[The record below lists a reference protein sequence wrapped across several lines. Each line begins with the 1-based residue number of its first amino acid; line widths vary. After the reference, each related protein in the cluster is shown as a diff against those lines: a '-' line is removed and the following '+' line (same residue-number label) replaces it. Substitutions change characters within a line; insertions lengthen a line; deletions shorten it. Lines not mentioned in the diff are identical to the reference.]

1 MDKDL
6 SFLAKCRNEDLKV
19 LADYLEKKG
28 GITAELSLS
37 EAYRTHYPNNC
48 KELAEAMADE
58 LQRYGGNSIMNFF
71 RSGGVPYRE
80 ILIDVATK
88 LKVNFNKESSVERI
102 EELLLQKICIDALE
116 KMSEEDLQE
125 LVKEQ
130 GLPIDHHIIKAGKNA
145 LLPVLITLIKT
156 GGFASYKIAVIVANA
171 IARLI
176 LGRGLAFAGNAT
188 LTRTL
193 SIFAGPVGWII
204 AGIWTLFDVASPAYR
219 VTIPCVIHVAYMRA
233 TLGENN

>member
-58 LQRYGGNSIMNFF
+58 LQRYGGNTFANLI
-71 RSGGVPYRE
+71 RGGGVSYNK
-80 ILIDVATK
+80 ILIDVAKK
-88 LKVNFNKESSVERI
+88 LKVNFNKDSRVERI
-102 EELLLQKICIDALE
+102 EELLLQKICTDALE
-116 KMSEEDLQE
+116 KMSEEDLRTVVE
-125 LVKEQ
+125 EQ
-130 GLPIDHHIIKAGKNA
+130 GLPIDYQIVKAGKNTLLPA
-145 LLPVLITLIKT
+145 LLTLITA
-156 GGFASYKIAVIVANA
+156 GGFSSYKIAVIVANA
-171 IARLI
+171 TARMV
-176 LGRGLAFAGNAT
+176 LGRGLTFAGNAM

-193 SIFAGPVGWII
+193 AIFSGPIGWII
-204 AGIWTLFDVASPAYR
+204 TAAWTLFDIASPAYR
-219 VTIPCVIHVAYMRA
+219 VTIPCVIHVAYMRV

>member
-6 SFLAKCRNEDLKV
+6 RFLEQCRNDDLKAF
-19 LADYLEKKG
+19 ADYLEKKG

-37 EAYRTHYPNNC
+37 DAYRAHYPHNC
-48 KELAEAMADE
+48 KQLVENMADE

-116 KMSEEDLQE
+116 KMPEEDLKT
-125 LVKEQ
+125 LVEEQ
-130 GLPIDHHIIKAGKNA
+130 GLPIDHHIIKSGKNA
-145 LLPVLITLIKT
+145 LLPVLLTLIKA
-156 GGFASYKIAVIVANA
+156 GGFSSYKIAVIVGNA
-171 IARLI
+171 VAKMI
-176 LGRGLAFAGNAT
+176 LGRGLTFAGNAM
-188 LTRTL
+188 LTRTIAVF
-193 SIFAGPVGWII
+193 SGPVGWVI
-204 AGIWTLFDVASPAYR
+204 AAVWTLFDIASPAYR

-233 TLGENN
+233 TLRENN